1 MSKVKVEAG
10 VCGFVTDI
18 EAFLDYSQKVTLK
31 IESDCPHVVN
41 MAGEYIES
49 EGMMEVFLPFG

>member
-18 EAFLDYSQKVTLK
+18 EALLGDSQKVTLK
-31 IESDCPHVVN
+31 LKAIVRTWLTWRAITLN
-41 MAGEYIES
+41 RKG
-49 EGMMEVFLPFG
+49 